1 MRPILVVGAT
11 GLLGSEVCR
20 LLCGSQHTV
29 RGLVRP
35 GSPRIE
41 MLRRLGVDL
50 VAGDLR
56 DVRSLEAALRGVT
69 TVISTATGAAGRLPG
84 DSLRRVDRDGQRALV
99 DAARRGGV
107 RRFVFTSVSP
117 HLTRTT
123 PLVRYKRETE
133 AVVRGSGMAW
143 VIVQPSAFMES
154 WLGPAAGFDAEAGR
168 VFVLGS
174 GEAPVSWVSVRDVA
188 RVIAGI
194 ANPESGVSR
203 TLVPVGGP
211 HSLPPLE
218 AARIFVRETGRH
230 STVVH
235 VPLAAARAASFLSRP
250 FDPVL
255 SSALG
260 ISAQRAVAGDVVLRS
275 ELVARLIP
283 RPVTVWDHARASVRA
298 ARTERVRVLLRGTGG
313 TRGLC

>member
-11 GLLGSEVCR
+11 GLLGSEICR
-20 LLCGSQHTV
+20 LLCGPQHAV

-84 DSLRRVDRDGQRALV
+84 DSLREVDRDGQRALV

-107 RRFVFTSVSP
+107 RRFVFTSSSP
-117 HLTRTT
+117 NLTRAT
-123 PLVRYKRETE
+123 PLVRYKRGIE
-133 AVVRGSGMAW
+133 AAVRGSGMAW
-143 VIVQPSAFMES
+143 VIVQPSAFLES
-154 WLGPAAGFDAEAGR
+154 SFRRSAGFDVESGR
-168 VFVLGS
+168 AVVLGS
-174 GEAPVSWVSVRDVA
+174 GDAPVSYVSARDVA
-188 RVIAGI
+188 RVIAAI
-194 ANPESGVSR
+194 AEPESGVSR
-203 TLVPVGGP
+203 ACVPVGGP
-211 HSLPPLE
+211 DAITPLE
-218 AARIFVRETGRH
+218 AVRIFEGEAGRRF
-230 STVVH
+230 TVLR
-235 VPLAAARAASFLSRP
+235 VPASIARVAGFLTRA

-260 ISAQRAVAGDVVLRS
+260 MSAGRAVAGDVVPAS
-275 ELVARLIP
+275 DLVGSLVP
-283 RPVTVWDHARASVRA
+283 QPVTVRDHARSVVRA
-298 ARTERVRVLLRGTGG
+298 ALTERVRLLAAGNGRDADLG
-313 TRGLC
+313 